1 MIEKLCYSTL
11 LVLTIANAFVAL
23 PIHLNI
29 TAFSLAIII
38 AGAKRSAKEM
48 IAQFKA
54 VHIEGKESTTET
66 ISKEEAMQFP
76 LVAGG
81 MLCGLYGLIKFF
93 GKEIVN
99 PMLLAYMGLGSSVSI
114 KNGLLS
120 FGIGEKMD

>member
-1 MIEKLCYSTL
+1 MLEKICYATL
-11 LVLTIANAFVAL
+11 VVLTIANVFVAL
-23 PIHLNI
+23 PIQLNI

-48 IAQFKA
+48 VAQFKA
-54 VHIEGKESTTET
+54 VHIDGKESGVET

-81 MLCGLYGLIKFF
+81 MLCFLYGLIKYF

-99 PMLLAYMGLGSSVSI
+99 PLLLAYMRSDLQPPS
-114 KNGLLS
+114 K
-120 FGIGEKMD
+120 EDC